1 MWLTQERSHDAARR
15 TRLGLRRGKVR
26 VTGMRKPF
34 LAANW
39 CLFSGSL
46 LTAVCGYK
54 NINVLVHFHSAA
66 KAMPF
71 HCYETLK
78 QAANDMS
85 TNLMGYK
92 ALLARSQ
99 VLLSAVS

>member
-39 CLFSGSL
+39 CLSL
-46 LTAVCGYK
+46 AHCLLLFVVIK
-54 NINVLVHFHSAA
+54 INVLVHFHSAA

-85 TNLMGYK
+85 TKLMGYK